1 MNYTMIHV
9 FVMNCLVIMNKR
21 HLNISRLNSNNRLV
35 ITIVAK
41 PNTLL
46 LLQPRLVYF
55 ATSIATKKGY
65 SMIGK

>member
-1 MNYTMIHV
+1 MIHV